1 MSTKILLHRSAREHQ
16 QSLLKKEYSA
26 KELSEA
32 CLKQSQKYAKL
43 GAFLRCDKKKILE
56 QAEAADQ
63 RYAKAKPLSPL
74 DGIPVSIKDNIS
86 EKGEVL
92 SCASR
97 ILEGYV
103 SPYDATVIRKL
114 SAAGAVLF
122 GRTNMD
128 EFAMGSSTENS
139 AFQKTH
145 NPWQED
151 CVPGGSSGGA
161 AVSVAACITPLALGS
176 DTGGSIRQPASF
188 CGAAGLRP
196 TYGRVSRYGLTAFAS
211 SLDQIGPLA
220 RNASDCALLLSIIEN
235 AKDGVD
241 ELDSTSD
248 PKAQKY
254 PIPPK
259 LTKLSAKELQGLKI
273 GLMLPKSPEVQSE
286 VAEQTQKAA
295 DFFVSQYKAKLIPL
309 QSKLEEK
316 LIPIYYIL
324 ATAEASS
331 NLSRYDG
338 VRYGQ
343 RAKEAGNLKDLYIA
357 SRTKGFGA
365 EVRRRILLGTFV
377 LSSGYYDAYYKK
389 AQLACQM
396 IQAEYAAFFKQVD
409 VLLSPT
415 SPVTAFRFGER
426 KDPIAMYRSDL
437 FTIPAALTGL
447 PSISIAAGLD
457 KKSLP
462 IGIQFTAPP
471 FADLRLLQ
479 IAAAFEAG
487 NPPFLDY
494 SSFT

>member
-1 MSTKILLHRSAREHQ
+1 MKIKIPLHNSAIEHQ
-16 QSLLKKEYSA
+16 QALLNKEYSA
-26 KELSEA
+26 KELAQA

-43 GAFLRCDKKKILE
+43 GAFLDCDEKKILE

-63 RYAKAKPLSPL
+63 RYLKSKPLGPL
-74 DGIPVSIKDNIS
+74 DGIPISIKDNIS
-86 EKGEVL
+86 QEGERL

-97 ILEGYV
+97 ILEGYT
-103 SPYDATVIRKL
+103 SPYDATVIKKL
-114 SAAGAVLF
+114 RATGAVLF

-139 AFQKTH
+139 AFQKTC
-145 NPWQED
+145 NPWQRE

-188 CGAAGLRP
+188 CGVAGLRP
-196 TYGRVSRYGLTAFAS
+196 TYGRVSRHGLVAFAS

-220 RNASDCALLLSIIEN
+220 RKASDCALLLSVIGN
-235 AKDGVD
+235 GKDGLD

-248 PKAQKY
+248 PMSQKY
-254 PIPPK
+254 PIPHK
-259 LTKLSAKELQGLKI
+259 ITKLSTKELQGLKI
-273 GLMLPKSPEVQSE
+273 GLMLPKSPEIQSE
-286 VAEQTQKAA
+286 VAKQTQKAA
-295 DFFVSQYKAKLIPL
+295 DLFVSRYKATLIPL
-309 QSKLEEK
+309 ESQLEEK

-343 RAKEAGNLKDLYIA
+343 RAKEASSLKELYIT

-377 LSSGYYDAYYKK
+377 LSSGYYEAYYKK
-389 AQLACQM
+389 AQLACSM

-409 VLLSPT
+409 VILSPT

-437 FTIPAALTGL
+437 FTIPAALAGL
-447 PSISIAAGLD
+447 PSISVAAGLD
-457 KKSLP
+457 KESLP
-462 IGIQFTAPP
+462 IGIQFTAPA

-479 IAAAFEAG
+479 IAAAFEIE
-487 NPPFLDY
+487 NSPLDY
-494 SSFT
+494 SCFT